1 MLLGNK
7 PRAKNMLSGST
18 SHRIIFYV
26 NKRDAWIG
34 HMRWARNPLLFSWR
48 PDLRLAS
55 FKDEK
60 SFSTFFGLA
69 TRQLPFAI
77 SIFSAAP
84 QLFHFRFLLPSPAHN
99 PLSLTKPI
107 TTTSLPPI
115 CLTTASFHFPSHSQ
129 PTQTG
134 PPAQP
139 PLSSTK
145 QTGDRPTASFFNRS
159 RPFFISQRRQLKER
173 TKNRLVNKL
182 IKTNCCLGL
191 SFSFVSGEDRSPPA
205 EKILRK

>member
-60 SFSTFFGLA
+60 SFSTFFSLA

-84 QLFHFRFLLPSPAHN
+84 QLFHFRFLLPSPAHS

-107 TTTSLPPI
+107 TTTSPPPI

-129 PTQTG
+129 PNR
-134 PPAQP
+134 PAPLHNRLLLQP
-139 PLSSTK
+139 NRPATDQRRPSSTVAA
-145 QTGDRPTASFFNRS
+145 RSSFLNAASS
-159 RPFFISQRRQLKER
+159 KKEPR
-173 TKNRLVNKL
+173 TDL
-182 IKTNCCLGL
+182 
-191 SFSFVSGEDRSPPA
+191 
-205 EKILRK
+205 